1 MNLLRILFASTLLF
15 FTTISYAQKYVGGDL
30 SLLSKYETQG
40 AKYKDKNGNAIS
52 DLLVYVKQQ
61 GWNTI
66 RVRLFVDPVKGQAI
80 TDAANKKEVVQDLAY
95 VKELGKR
102 IKDTGLNFLLDFHY
116 SDTYAD
122 PGKQWTPEDWQS
134 LNNTQLQQEI
144 YDYTLSCLQELND
157 AGATPDFIQTGNEI
171 SYGMLW
177 GAKGT
182 NANRCYT
189 NSNATNWTRF
199 INLLKQAGKACRE
212 ACPSAKIIIHSE
224 RAATPSVLTDFFDR
238 MKNAELDYDMIGLS
252 YYPYFHGKLTILAN
266 ALNTLENKNYG
277 KQIQIVETGYPSQWA
292 VPGTTEAVDYDYSVD
307 GQKQFIT
314 DLIELLAEHPLVNGL
329 SWWYAEAN
337 ANGCTG
343 DLKNGWY
350 NAGLFDNSNGKA
362 LDALYEMK
370 NFLNGSVSVCP
381 ISTDSPSTSIW
392 HTLNGCQLQTAP
404 TTSGLYLNTTA
415 GSTRKVLIKQ
425 R

>member
-66 RVRLFVDPVKGQAI
+66 RVRLFVDPVKGQTI
-80 TDAANKKEVVQDLAY
+80 TDAGNKKEVVQDLAY

-134 LNNTQLQQEI
+134 LNDTQLQQKI

-238 MKNAELDYDMIGLS
+238 MKNAELDYDIIGLS

-381 ISTDSPSTSIW
+381 ISTDSPPTSVW

-415 GSTRKVLIKQ
+415 GSTRKVLI

>member
-1 MNLLRILFASTLLF
+1 
-15 FTTISYAQKYVGGDL
+15 
-30 SLLSKYETQG
+30 
-40 AKYKDKNGNAIS
+40 
-52 DLLVYVKQQ
+52 
-61 GWNTI
+61 
-66 RVRLFVDPVKGQAI
+66 
-80 TDAANKKEVVQDLAY
+80 
-95 VKELGKR
+95 
-102 IKDTGLNFLLDFHY
+102 
-116 SDTYAD
+116 
-122 PGKQWTPEDWQS
+122 
-134 LNNTQLQQEI
+134 
-144 YDYTLSCLQELND
+144 
-157 AGATPDFIQTGNEI
+157 
-171 SYGMLW
+171 MLW

-182 NANRCYT
+182 IANRCYI

-199 INLLKQAGKACRE
+199 INFLKQATKACRE
-212 ACPSAKIIIHSE
+212 SCPSAKIIIHSE

-238 MKNAELDYDMIGLS
+238 MKNAELDYDIIGLS

-329 SWWYAEAN
+329 SWWWAEAN

-381 ISTDSPSTSIW
+381 ISTDSPATSVW

-415 GSTRKVLIKQ
+415 GSTRKVLI

>member
-66 RVRLFVDPVKGQAI
+66 RVRLFVDPVKGQTI
-80 TDAANKKEVVQDLAY
+80 TDAGNKKEVVQDLAY

-134 LNNTQLQQEI
+134 LNDTQLQQEI

-238 MKNAELDYDMIGLS
+238 MKNAELDYDIIGLS

-370 NFLNGSVSVCP
+370 NFQDDNVSIYP
-381 ISTDSPSTSIW
+381 IGTDSPATSVW

-415 GSTRKVLIKQ
+415 GSTRKVLI

>member
-1 MNLLRILFASTLLF
+1 MNLLRIIIALVITFCSPYTH
-15 FTTISYAQKYVGGDL
+15 AQRYVGGDL
-30 SLLSKYETQG
+30 SLLTKYENQG
-40 AKYKDKNGNAIS
+40 AKYKDKNGAAIN

-80 TDAANKKEVVQDLAY
+80 TDAGNKKEVVQDLAY

-102 IKDTGLNFLLDFHY
+102 IKDTGLYFLLDFQY

-122 PGKQWTPEDWQS
+122 PSKQWTPEDWQS
-134 LNNTQLQQEI
+134 LDDTQLQKKVYE
-144 YDYTLSCLQELND
+144 YTLNCLQELNA
-157 AGATPDFIQTGNEI
+157 AGATPDLIQTGNEI

-182 NANRCYT
+182 NANRCYI
-189 NSNATNWTRF
+189 NSSATNWTRF

-224 RAATPSVLTDFFDR
+224 RAAKPDVLTDFFDR
-238 MKNAELDYDMIGLS
+238 MKNANLDYDIIGLS
-252 YYPYFHGKLTILAN
+252 YYPYFHGKLTVLAN
-266 ALNTLENKNYG
+266 ALTTLENKNYG

-292 VPGTTEAVDYDYSVD
+292 VPGTTEAVDYAYSVD

-314 DLIELLAEHPLVNGL
+314 DLIEMLMEHPLVNGL
-329 SWWYAEAN
+329 SWWWAEAN

-370 NFLNGSVSVCP
+370 RFHGENAAVKNPAINSTNDKDWYTLSGSRLTCEPTSTKGIFINNG
-381 ISTDSPSTSIW
+381 
-392 HTLNGCQLQTAP
+392 
-404 TTSGLYLNTTA
+404 
-415 GSTRKVLIKQ
+415 RKIV